1 MLVDFFYVARN
12 GETVF
17 VFYIKPTTE
26 VLSDVEEEETTTRQQ
41 PTKNVVDGKDFVK
54 LTKKALKLGAESLD
68 FSGAPNINFRKIS
81 VRETI

>member
-1 MLVDFFYVARN
+1 
-12 GETVF
+12 
-17 VFYIKPTTE
+17 
-26 VLSDVEEEETTTRQQ
+26 QQ

-81 VRETI
+81 DGKKVNFGNQKYEDFLIHGDEER